1 MKKALTIVFIIVA
14 VVVAQ
19 KYIVPYFEEIRSAGA
34 AEMALTGDKDA
45 TEKIVL
51 DEAVGVLK
59 EVGQFA
65 QSASSKLLGHED
77 SSDVVA
83 LKEEAPSTQTESNGK
98 ATFSFDLPP
107 EVSVKNL
114 PSGYADFM
122 KDGQKVGMYR
132 VIKPSVYSKEK
143 EAADYEVNDVTR
155 ENQSPYEIKQLVF
168 GSSSSD
174 FPKRM
179 SYYIT
184 VPSHPDKLYV
194 MDFYKKGFD
203 MPRTH
208 YWAISF
214 VENK

>member
-1 MKKALTIVFIIVA
+1 MKKAFTIVFIIVA

-19 KYIVPYFEEIRSAGA
+19 KYIAPYFEEIRSAGA

-51 DEAVGVLK
+51 GEAVGVLK
-59 EVGQFA
+59 EIGHFA
-65 QSASSKLLGHED
+65 QSASSKLLGGKDTKE
-77 SSDVVA
+77 VVA
-83 LKEEAPSTQTESNGK
+83 FQNDGPTISKDSDSK
-98 ATFSFDLPP
+98 STFSFDLPP

-114 PSGYADFM
+114 PSGYADFI

-132 VIKPSVYSKEK
+132 VIEPSVYEKEK
-143 EAADYEVNDVTR
+143 DAADYEVDDVTR
-155 ENQSPYEIKQLVF
+155 EKQSPYEIKQLVF

-179 SYYIT
+179 SYYIS
-184 VPSHPDKLYV
+184 VPSHPNKLYV
-194 MDFYKKGFD
+194 MDFYKKGFE

>member
-1 MKKALTIVFIIVA
+1 MKKAFTIIFIIVA

-19 KYIVPYFEEIRSAGA
+19 KYIAPYFEEIRSAGA

-51 DEAVGVLK
+51 GEAVGVLK
-59 EVGQFA
+59 EIGHFA
-65 QSASSKLLGHED
+65 QSASSKLLGGED
-77 SSDVVA
+77 AKEVVA
-83 LKEEAPSTQTESNGK
+83 FQNDSPTISKDSDSK

-114 PSGYADFM
+114 PSGYADFI

-132 VIKPSVYSKEK
+132 VIESSVYEKEK
-143 EAADYEVNDVTR
+143 DAADYEVDDVTR
-155 ENQSPYEIKQLVF
+155 EKQSPYEIKQLVF

-179 SYYIT
+179 SYYIS
-184 VPSHPDKLYV
+184 VPNHPNKLYV
-194 MDFYKKGFD
+194 MDFYKKGFE